1 MENEQRSA
9 INDTASQNQNIKMVF
24 VVEDDKFMRNLL
36 INKLQKEGFQTEGIP
51 SGEEALELIKTKTP
65 DLILLDLILP
75 NMDGFEVIQFLKSD
89 LRLSNIPILI
99 LSNLGEKKDIEK
111 AEEVGVAGFLIK
123 ANFTPS
129 EIIKKIHDLL
139 NKKYL

>member
-1 MENEQRSA
+1 MDNEQRST

-36 INKLQKEGFQTEGIP
+36 INKLQKEGFQTEGLG
-51 SGEEALELIKTKTP
+51 SGEEALELMKTKTP
-65 DLILLDLILP
+65 NLILLDLILP
-75 NMDGFEVIQFLKSD
+75 NMDGFEVIQYLKSD
-89 LRLSNIPILI
+89 PRLSNIPVLI
-99 LSNLGEKKDIEK
+99 LSNLGEKKDVEK
-111 AEEVGVAGFLIK
+111 AEEIGVAGFLIK

>member
-1 MENEQRSA
+1 M
-9 INDTASQNQNIKMVF
+9 IL

-36 INKLQKEGFQTEGIP
+36 VNKLQKEGFRVENVA
-51 SGEEALELIKTKTP
+51 SGEEAVELMQTKAP

-75 NMDGFEVIQFLKSD
+75 NMDGFEVIQHLKGD
-89 LRLSNIPILI
+89 KRLSDIPVLI

-111 AEEVGVAGFLIK
+111 AEGFGVEGFLIK

-139 NKKYL
+139 NKKYI

>member
-1 MENEQRSA
+1 MENEQRGA

-51 SGEEALELIKTKTP
+51 SGEEALELMKTKTP
-65 DLILLDLILP
+65 NLILLDLILP
-75 NMDGFEVIQFLKSD
+75 NMDGFEVIQHLKSD
-89 LRLSNIPILI
+89 PRLSNIPVLI

-111 AEEVGVAGFLIK
+111 AEEIGVAGFLIK

>member
-1 MENEQRSA
+1 MDNEQHAA

-51 SGEEALELIKTKTP
+51 SGEEALELMKTKTP
-65 DLILLDLILP
+65 NLILLDLILP
-75 NMDGFEVIQFLKSD
+75 NMDGFEVIQHLKSD
-89 LRLSNIPILI
+89 PRLSNIPVLI

-111 AEEVGVAGFLIK
+111 AEEIGVAGFLIK

>member
-1 MENEQRSA
+1 MDNEQHAA
-9 INDTASQNQNIKMVF
+9 INDTASQNKNIKMVF

-75 NMDGFEVIQFLKSD
+75 NMDGFEVIQYLKSD
-89 LRLSNIPILI
+89 PRLSNIPVLI

-111 AEEVGVAGFLIK
+111 AEEIGVAGFLIK